1 MYWLTLRRLK
11 AGTAES
17 RKKAAHELWRE
28 PNPSALKALSEAALT
43 DADAGVRKMAAA
55 ALGRVPDDGRY
66 EPLLR
71 ALKDSD
77 TEVIKSAMLGL
88 RRAVDERVIRS
99 LVPLLRHRDFTVR
112 VSAAQTIDTIRWT
125 PANKDERVWFQ
136 VAKGW
141 YSRAAAAGA
150 DAINALQ
157 LTVQTGPVHAAMR
170 AVESLAAIP
179 EAAVVRLL
187 CSALSS
193 SEPVVSIAAAD
204 ALGKIG
210 GVEAVGALTHSL
222 RSGNAQL
229 RAASVQALGRLGA
242 AETTGL
248 ICGMLTDKQWEV
260 RLEAAAALGKF
271 KNSEALDPLAK
282 ALEDQDADVRE
293 AAAIAL
299 GKIRDRRSIPPLVLA
314 LKDEVTSVR
323 RIAAASLSRIDPDWI
338 TLPETKTAAEKL
350 KVAVQDADAAVR
362 YFVAQFLIN
371 LGELP
376 ADALAGFA
384 PDEQMASP
392 AEKRKRMA
400 AGMFVGLLQDADR
413 DIRQAAAEA
422 LGQLGGARAQQALT
436 RLLGDPDG
444 DVVAATKMALQA
456 LAAEPAA

>member
-1 MYWLTLRRLK
+1 MYWLTIRRLK
-11 AGTAES
+11 GGSAEG

-28 PNPSALKALSEAALT
+28 PTPSALKALSEVMLT

-66 EPLLR
+66 EPLIR
-71 ALKDSD
+71 ALRDSD
-77 TEVIKSAMLGL
+77 PEVIKSAMVGL
-88 RRAVDERVIRS
+88 RRGTDERVIRS
-99 LVPLLRHRDFTVR
+99 LVPMLRHRDFTVR
-112 VSAAQTIDTIRWT
+112 ITAAQTIDTIRWT

-150 DAINALQ
+150 DAISALQ

-170 AVESLAAIP
+170 AVEALAAIP
-179 EAAVVRLL
+179 EAAVVQLL
-187 CSALSS
+187 CGALSS
-193 SEPVVSIAAAD
+193 SEPVVGIAAAD

-210 GVEAVGALTHSL
+210 GAEAVGALTHSL

-229 RAASVQALGRLGA
+229 RAASVQALGRLEA

-248 ICGMLTDKQWEV
+248 ICGMLGDKQWEV
-260 RLEAAAALGKF
+260 RLEAASALGKM
-271 KNSEALDPLAK
+271 KNSEALEPLAK
-282 ALEDQDADVRE
+282 ALEDMDADVRE
-293 AAAIAL
+293 AAAISL

-323 RIAAASLSRIDPDWI
+323 RIASASLSRIDPDWI
-338 TLPETKTAAEKL
+338 TLPETREAAEKL
-350 KVAVQDADAAVR
+350 KVAIQDADPAVR

-376 ADALAGFA
+376 ADALAGYA
-384 PDEQMASP
+384 PDEHMGSP

-400 AGMFVGLLQDADR
+400 AGMFIGLLEDPDR

-436 RLLGDPDG
+436 RRLGDPDG